1 MYHDYLL
8 FLLANYEKE
17 ETSSTCDESMEASE
31 SLPDEDD
38 EEAEIDER
46 KQHAVEVVE
55 IKSHPVAR
63 KRKAARIEPE
73 NGVESA
79 SASGSGLQMVCEDE
93 AFLWSLLPT
102 MKKLS
107 RDDSFQFRIEVMHL
121 LQKYQMQSKMRELQS
136 SLNNSTNT

>member
-31 SLPDEDD
+31 SFPAD
-38 EEAEIDER
+38 EEVEIDE
-46 KQHAVEVVE
+46 KKHIVGVLEN
-55 IKSHPVAR
+55 KPHPVAR
-63 KRKAARIEPE
+63 KRKAAPVEPE
-73 NGVESA
+73 NGVDSA
-79 SASGSGLQMVCEDE
+79 SASGSGLQMVGEDE

-107 RDDSFQFRIEVMHL
+107 RDDCFQFRIEVMQL
-121 LQKYQMQSKMRELQS
+121 LQKYKMQSKMRELQS
-136 SLNNSTNT
+136 SLNSSTNT